1 MFSRERHGGRVRVRK
16 SCEIAWRHSK
26 LEIYRQM
33 YVAARDEC
41 TFLISQRKTQYMSQM
56 LTVRESMH
64 HIRHLDVL
72 TLDLPRTNYRTV
84 GDRAFKVAAPTLWNA
99 LPIELRIIKDI
110 TVFKRKLKTYY
121 FEKAFD

>member
-1 MFSRERHGGRVRVRK
+1 MTLKFSEECKQDK
-16 SCEIAWRHSK
+16 S
-26 LEIYRQM
+26 
-33 YVAARDEC
+33 AAH
-41 TFLISQRKTQYMSQM
+41 Y
-56 LTVRESMH
+56 RESMH

-84 GDRAFKVAAPTLWNA
+84 GDRAFKVAAPTLWNV

>member
-1 MFSRERHGGRVRVRK
+1 MFCRVDKYDHITPTLKQLHWLPV
-16 SCEIAWRHSK
+16 E
-26 LEIYRQM
+26 YRIK
-33 YVAARDEC
+33 YKICVLAFNALRGNGP
-41 TFLISQRKTQYMSQM
+41 QYMSQM

-64 HIRHLDVL
+64 HIQHLDVL

-84 GDRAFKVAAPTLWNA
+84 GDRAFIVAAPTLWNA